1 MFNDTN
7 REICLTVFYLIQYK
21 NNSVVQC
28 LENVIHQIDRNE
40 WLLRSAFQ
48 QIKFE
53 LGFVLTQENAFS

>member
-7 REICLTVFYLIQYK
+7 REICLTVFYWIQYK
-21 NNSVVQC
+21 NNSVQC

-48 QIKFE
+48 QTKFE
-53 LGFVLTQENAFS
+53 LSFVLTQENTFS